1 MSDAAPKINVWKILL
16 PVSIGVSVSVYLIAT
31 NFHPAALSAF
41 SLSSQLFFW
50 ISASVLTV
58 IVRDT
63 AFMYK
68 IRLSTGNKMTWRKTF
83 QTVMIWEFSSCIFP
97 KVSEAGFVLYL
108 LKKSGLSYGKS
119 AAVLMLNSFFDNLT
133 YIVLFCIAYLLL
145 KGQIFEFS
153 HVCPDLEGHSIM
165 QGLRNIADMAW
176 IGLGLIVA
184 MCTFLGVSLFI
195 IPHKAK
201 QFFHFL
207 ASLTFL
213 SRFKTG
219 ITHLGDDI
227 ELTASEFKN
236 QSFAFWTKMTIANF
250 LNWTARY
257 LLAFTLLMA
266 FATSGLNFLEVFA
279 RQFVLWIF
287 ISIPS
292 TPGASGV
299 AEISFM
305 ALNCEFMPVGLAAA
319 IALLWR
325 VFSYYLYLIIGMVLL
340 PKWAK
345 QIAEN

>member
-1 MSDAAPKINVWKILL
+1 M
-16 PVSIGVSVSVYLIAT
+16 
-31 NFHPAALSAF
+31 
-41 SLSSQLFFW
+41 
-50 ISASVLTV
+50 
-58 IVRDT
+58 
-63 AFMYK
+63 
-68 IRLSTGNKMTWRKTF
+68 
-83 QTVMIWEFSSCIFP
+83 
-97 KVSEAGFVLYL
+97 
-108 LKKSGLSYGKS
+108 
-119 AAVLMLNSFFDNLT
+119 
-133 YIVLFCIAYLLL
+133 
-145 KGQIFEFS
+145 
-153 HVCPDLEGHSIM
+153 
-165 QGLRNIADMAW
+165 
-176 IGLGLIVA
+176 GLIVA
-184 MCTFLGVSLFI
+184 ICAFLGVSLFI

-201 QFFHFL
+201 KFFHYL
-207 ASLTFL
+207 ALLPLL
-213 SRFKTG
+213 SRFKEG

-227 ELTASEFKN
+227 ELTAGEFKN
-236 QSFAFWTKMTIANF
+236 QPFVFWTKMTIANF

-325 VFSYYLYLIIGMVLL
+325 VFSYYLYLVIGMLLL

-345 QIAEN
+345 QIAED